1 MNYLM
6 LRDEDNRV
14 VNVIVWDGVTPYE
27 HDGMTLLPA
36 DDHPGVWVGWRFVD
50 GEWVAPPE
58 PDEPT
63 D

>member
-1 MNYLM
+1 MSNYLTV
-6 LRDEDNRV
+6 RDDGLV
-14 VNVIVWDGVTPYE
+14 TNVIVWDGETPYQP
-27 HDGMTLLPA
+27 DGTLLPA
-36 DDHPGVWVGWRFVD
+36 DDNPGVWVGWRLVD